1 MRIISGKFRS
11 RPLKTPQGL
20 DVRPSSDRLRETLFN
35 VLAASHDLEGSRW
48 IDLFAGTGA
57 VGIEALSRGAAYVF
71 FAEKVRKVA
80 QITAENLR
88 SLGLE
93 DQAEIATTD
102 ALSALR
108 QWEGVEGVD
117 FVFLDPP
124 YREEGAYL
132 GALRILAD
140 TALLKPTAIVIAE
153 HTKHF
158 DPGDGVGRLRRY
170 RSVKQGDAVLSFYR
184 RTT

>member
-1 MRIISGKFRS
+1 MRIIAGKFRS

-35 VLAASHDLEGSRW
+35 VLTAGYELENSRW

-57 VGIEALSRGAAYVF
+57 VGLEALSRGAGYVYF
-71 FAEKVRKVA
+71 VEKVSKVA
-80 QITAENLR
+80 RVTEANISSVGA
-88 SLGLE
+88 S
-93 DQAEIATTD
+93 DQAQILTSDVLAG
-102 ALSALR
+102 LR
-108 QWEGVEGVD
+108 QLEGIDPVE

-132 GALRILAD
+132 GVLRILSESPV
-140 TALLKPTAIVIAE
+140 LKQGSIVIAE

-158 DPGDGVGRLRRY
+158 DPGDGVGKLTRY
-170 RSVKQGDAVLSFYR
+170 RSLKQGDAVLSFYKR
-184 RTT
+184 AT